1 VIETLVV
8 SNIVSSKKPRANS
21 PARRSF
27 AVRDQSIDSQSNS
40 ESELGCVCD
49 SGRGH
54 MPGNPE
60 QCRLNAARCLK
71 LAKRA
76 RRPEMRETFTALAD
90 TWTRLAAEH
99 ESDEALLRAIS
110 ELEFGKPYEALPLA
124 LKLRSWPTSVTKGN
138 VSRE

>member
-1 VIETLVV
+1 
-8 SNIVSSKKPRANS
+8 
-21 PARRSF
+21 
-27 AVRDQSIDSQSNS
+27 
-40 ESELGCVCD
+40 
-49 SGRGH
+49 

-99 ESDEALLRAIS
+99 ESDEALLRVIS
-110 ELEFGKPYEALPLA
+110 ELEFSEPYQALLQA
-124 LKLRSWPTSVTKGN
+124 LKLHSWPTSVTKGAL
-138 VSRE
+138 SRH

>member
-1 VIETLVV
+1 
-8 SNIVSSKKPRANS
+8 
-21 PARRSF
+21 
-27 AVRDQSIDSQSNS
+27 
-40 ESELGCVCD
+40 
-49 SGRGH
+49 

-60 QCRLNAARCLK
+60 QCRLNATRCLK

-76 RRPEMRETFTALAD
+76 RKPEMRETFTALAD

-110 ELEFGKPYEALPLA
+110 ELQLSEPYEALPLA

-138 VSRE
+138 VSRGAS

>member
-1 VIETLVV
+1 
-8 SNIVSSKKPRANS
+8 
-21 PARRSF
+21 
-27 AVRDQSIDSQSNS
+27 
-40 ESELGCVCD
+40 
-49 SGRGH
+49 

-110 ELEFGKPYEALPLA
+110 ELEFSEPYEALPLA
-124 LKLRSWPTSVTKGN
+124 LKLRSWPASVTKGD